1 MLEIGITDPKMSSYF
16 GEPDMSGYRV
26 AENLVKIR
34 NSIDKE
40 EQENPNTNLI
50 KKEIIEYIED
60 EFSSTLIIIKDMF
73 SKYFDGTYKKEDFKY
88 KDILK
93 MQEKRLEAERKRGR
107 TKI

>member
-1 MLEIGITDPKMSSYF
+1 MKNKIKKLTMT
-16 GEPDMSGYRV
+16 
-26 AENLVKIR
+26 LVLLAVF
-34 NSIDKE
+34 SPLVLVVQPLD
-40 EQENPNTNLI
+40 PNTNLI

-107 TKI
+107 TMI